1 MGVVLRGSLGAV
13 QWKAT
18 DLEVISGCG
27 PVGMDHCKSLGVVWR
42 GSVGVVQWARS
53 SGCSPVGVSQ
63 DESVEHKGSQKCG
76 LEGNSGC
83 GLVGD

>member
-1 MGVVLRGSLGAV
+1 M
-13 QWKAT
+13 
-18 DLEVISGCG
+18 
-27 PVGMDHCKSLGVVWR
+27 
-42 GSVGVVQWARS
+42 GVVQWAWS

-83 GLVGD
+83 GLVGISGCGLEENSLF

>member
-1 MGVVLRGSLGAV
+1 MIVVQWNSLGEIC
-13 QWKAT
+13 
-18 DLEVISGCG
+18 LEGNSGYK
-27 PVGMDHCKSLGVVWR
+27 PQILR
-42 GSVGVVQWARS
+42 QSVGVVQWAWS

-63 DESVEHKGSQKCG
+63 DESVEHKGSQRCG